1 MENGLQVLER
11 LDGGRKYDVILM
23 DIHMPEMD
31 GLEATRQI
39 CRRFPRP
46 EDRPRIVA
54 LSADTL
60 QDLHDRCREAGIEEF
75 IVKPFRVEDLK
86 RVINVCCRVVGSRRA
101 ADLQGAASSGCLRQK
116 VVSPCMAG

>member
-1 MENGLQVLER
+1 
-11 LDGGRKYDVILM
+11 
-23 DIHMPEMD
+23 MPHMD

-60 QDLHDRCREAGIEEF
+60 QELHDRCREAGIEEF

-86 RVINVCCRVVGSRRA
+86 RVISVCSRVVNSRRA
-101 ADLQGAASSGCLRQK
+101 ADLQGAAASSGCLRQT
-116 VVSPCMAG
+116 VSPCIAG